1 MEQKSQN
8 KGLFSQDP
16 ILAFNPEA
24 EERPY
29 YLEGGEGEGPL
40 IGPPGVLD
48 LRAALREH
56 IDISAHKRVSLFFSS
71 QLSFFFGG
79 WEKEGWRRRSGMV
92 HLSAEKGSE
101 GEGEGHCCLG
111 GRRRSLG
118 KEKEKILHMV

>member
-8 KGLFSQDP
+8 KGLFSLDP

-29 YLEGGEGEGPL
+29 YLEGGGEGEGPL
-40 IGPPGVLD
+40 IGPQGILD
-48 LRAALREH
+48 LRVALREH
-56 IDISAHKRVSLFFSS
+56 IDISAHNRVSHFFSS

-79 WEKEGWRRRSGMV
+79 WEIEGWRRSGMV

-101 GEGEGHCCLG
+101 GEGVA
-111 GRRRSLG
+111 
-118 KEKEKILHMV
+118 IVV